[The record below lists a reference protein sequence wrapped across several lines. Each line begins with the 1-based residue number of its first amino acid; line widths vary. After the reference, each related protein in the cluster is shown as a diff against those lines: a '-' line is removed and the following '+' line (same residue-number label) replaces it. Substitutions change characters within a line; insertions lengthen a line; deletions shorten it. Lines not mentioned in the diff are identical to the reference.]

1 MRPRQI
7 LVVEDHLPDAKMLE
21 RLLSA
26 MKTPHTLHIVSDGA
40 EALRFLR
47 REDPYT
53 DAPRPDLVL
62 LDLNLPKITGY
73 EVLAQVRL
81 DPDMPSTAVIIFT
94 GSELPQD
101 VERCYRL
108 GANAYVIKP
117 GSPELAQAFVGAL
130 ETFWFVLGRTSRN
143 E

>member
-1 MRPRQI
+1 MRTRQI

-21 RLLSA
+21 RLLSTMA
-26 MKTPHTLHIVSDGA
+26 TMHELHIVSDGE

-47 REDPYT
+47 KEEPFA
-53 DAPRPDLVL
+53 DAPRPDMVL

-73 EVLAQVRL
+73 EVI
-81 DPDMPSTAVIIFT
+81 TAVRSDAKIASTPIIVLT

-117 GSPELAQAFVGAL
+117 GNPELAQAFGIAL
-130 ETFWFVLGRTSRN
+130 ETFWFVLGRTPRS